1 MSELSKMKSGDNWLS
16 IIDDAIAR
24 EDWFS
29 GFTNSVTFL
38 EHWGYWKLRWYCVQ
52 RGIDRGALEKRLRS
66 LHISNLIL
74 ILHLLQ
80 LIDQDTYSRISK
92 IISERNKLVHPT
104 RKGISY
110 RNRKEKD
117 RATKLLNDAK
127 DCIVKLKKGIGRK

>member
-1 MSELSKMKSGDNWLS
+1 MSDSSKMKSGNNWLN
-16 IIDDAIAR
+16 IIDDAIVR

-38 EHWGYWKLRWYCVQ
+38 EHWGYWRLRWYCTQ
-52 RGIDRGALEKRLRS
+52 RRIDGGAVKERLRS

-80 LIDQDTYSRISK
+80 LIDQDTYSKISK
-92 IISERNKLVHPT
+92 IISERNKLVHPA

-110 RNRKEKD
+110 RDRKEKD
-117 RATKLLNDAK
+117 RAVELLNDAK
-127 DCIVKLKKGIGRK
+127 NCIVKLKQGIGRK